1 MCMKCPLIF
10 QFHKG
15 AIETRQGSVL
25 GVFDPCFNPRA
36 HVERDLIFVP
46 LASLHMFQSTRPRGA
61 RRIANICD
69 IFDTFVSIHAPTWS
83 ATSLLTHIVGDGQFQ
98 STRPRGA
105 RQSDEK
111 HGKKRESVSIHA
123 PTWSATRE
131 LYHQVLENGFQSTR
145 PRGARRSARAERLR
159 NAVSIHAP
167 TWSATPDTRGTAQAL
182 KFQSTRPRGARRSSW
197 NASRRY

>member
-1 MCMKCPLIF
+1 MKCPLIF

-105 RQSDEK
+105 RHERGAKRNKQHEFQSTRPRGARLEFGSID
-111 HGKKRESVSIHA
+111 SLLDVSIHA
-123 PTWSATRE
+123 PTWSATHRFAF
-131 LYHQVLENGFQSTR
+131 LCSF
-145 PRGARRSARAERLR
+145 
-159 NAVSIHAP
+159 
-167 TWSATPDTRGTAQAL
+167 
-182 KFQSTRPRGARRSSW
+182 
-197 NASRRY
+197 